1 MRLAVFVRVI
11 KSIERLALRFELR
24 RQDAPDLAAAV
35 AIMALFDDRTEGV
48 AALEIGQKVDIVFKD
63 FRQIENM
70 LRRESGV
77 DAAFIQAAL
86 DGAAN
91 HARLLH

>member
-1 MRLAVFVRVI
+1 MRLAVFVRVV
-11 KSIERLALRFELR
+11 KGIERLALRFELR

-77 DAAFIQAAL
+77 DAAFLQAAL